1 VVDDGST
8 EETEALVKK
17 ESAAPASKPTPAPA
31 KDVHTRAAEERL
43 HLALGTPVTI
53 VRKRNGGTI
62 EIAFG
67 NEDELQRLYE
77 YLTEQ
82 K

>member
-1 VVDDGST
+1 M
-8 EETEALVKK
+8 
-17 ESAAPASKPTPAPA
+17 
-31 KDVHTRAAEERL
+31 HTRAAEEQL

-53 VRKRNGGTI
+53 LRKRKGGTI
-62 EIAFG
+62 EIAFN

-77 YLTEQ
+77 YLTER